1 MIDSIFYTFQ
11 EECLNGILE
20 LVRSWTS
27 LSRNHVVWLNC
38 KAAYGYE
45 YLFINLSEEL
55 GIKVMFLS
63 LLLWNRSSLMA
74 VANTELAMAVQRAAL
89 GHSYACFINFP

>member
-1 MIDSIFYTFQ
+1 MLFYTFQ

-27 LSRNHVVWLNC
+27 LSRCHVVWLNC

-55 GIKVMFLS
+55 GIKVTVLEQMLRNNCELNWKWPFRELLYVNGVHTVLKKS
-63 LLLWNRSSLMA
+63 LQLCSEVS
-74 VANTELAMAVQRAAL
+74 
-89 GHSYACFINFP
+89 

>member
-1 MIDSIFYTFQ
+1 MQNGIFGICLSKHGALGVPSKTNRNIFWTFQ

-20 LVRSWTS
+20 LARSWTS
-27 LSRNHVVWLNC
+27 LSRYHIVWLNC

-55 GIKVMFLS
+55 GIKVMLPY
-63 LLLWNRSSLMA
+63 
-74 VANTELAMAVQRAAL
+74 Q
-89 GHSYACFINFP
+89 